1 MEVAESV
8 GGIEENY
15 KRKAENVMRTLEKLL
30 VEIEGLDVEVN
41 QTLLE
46 NVNEQLMDAEKEI
59 ENAGK

>member
-1 MEVAESV
+1 
-8 GGIEENY
+8 
-15 KRKAENVMRTLEKLL
+15 MRTLEKLL